1 MSAVTN
7 EPLADMDYDERL
19 VRLLARQIGLW
30 DTIAACK
37 REGSLDAAI
46 RQAQANEFD
55 VLLRHSP
62 HLFRVCFN
70 GKTSGKSAQRFTMA
84 GFETLVLPSSSP
96 AYAHM
101 SFDDKLSVWQKIVE
115 PKA

>member
-1 MSAVTN
+1 
-7 EPLADMDYDERL
+7 
-19 VRLLARQIGLW
+19 LW
-30 DTIAACK
+30 DTIAACE

-46 RQAQANEFD
+46 RQAQANEFG

-70 GKTSGKSAQRFTMA
+70 GKTSGKSAQRFGMA

-101 SFDDKLSVWQKIVE
+101 SFDDKLAIWKKVVD
-115 PKA
+115 PKQEIALLDEVVPAIDTIHARIPNPGA